1 MEMEASKYFIEEP
14 KPLILIISGLS
25 GSGKDTVINRLK
37 EISTVD
43 FHFVVTCNT
52 RRKRE
57 GEIDGKDYHFITR
70 EKFLEMIENGEML
83 EHSEVYDD
91 LKGVPRFEIEKAL
104 HNGKDMILR
113 LDYQGMRKVKAVY
126 PEAVSVFIIPPDADA
141 WIARLRARNT
151 DSEESLMVRIRTAV
165 SELEHINDFDYVLV
179 NDEIDHA
186 AMDLLT
192 PLGYRSVLAAASLDH
207 VQVTLE
213 SVDPEIHDAMVGTKG
228 AWNETVAGIKT
239 AVRHHIHINTNTT
252 LLTHNASVEAINR
265 LSDFLAELG
274 VMTFGLNALIC
285 SGKGK
290 EVDSA
295 IHTDR
300 LQELLDAAKSAAER
314 NGQRL
319 LWYTPTQYCHF
330 DPVTTGVGYKSCSA
344 AKYSMC
350 IEPDGN
356 VLPCQSWYEP
366 VGNILTDEWNA
377 IWNHPLCLRLRN
389 KEYMPAL
396 CGECSSRD
404 LCTCGC
410 PLEAE
415 RNGADIHPRI
425 VFPDCF

>member
-52 RRKRE
+52 RKRRE

-83 EHSEVYDD
+83 ERSEVYDD

-165 SELEHINDFDYVLV
+165 SELEHINDFDYVLI

-192 PLGYRSVLAAASLDH
+192 ILRAEHMKSSNRKV
-207 VQVTLE
+207 V
-213 SVDPEIHDAMVGTKG
+213 
-228 AWNETVAGIKT
+228 
-239 AVRHHIHINTNTT
+239 IN
-252 LLTHNASVEAINR
+252 
-265 LSDFLAELG
+265 
-274 VMTFGLNALIC
+274 
-285 SGKGK
+285 
-290 EVDSA
+290 
-295 IHTDR
+295 
-300 LQELLDAAKSAAER
+300 
-314 NGQRL
+314 
-319 LWYTPTQYCHF
+319 
-330 DPVTTGVGYKSCSA
+330 
-344 AKYSMC
+344 
-350 IEPDGN
+350 
-356 VLPCQSWYEP
+356 
-366 VGNILTDEWNA
+366 
-377 IWNHPLCLRLRN
+377 
-389 KEYMPAL
+389 
-396 CGECSSRD
+396 
-404 LCTCGC
+404 
-410 PLEAE
+410 
-415 RNGADIHPRI
+415 
-425 VFPDCF
+425 